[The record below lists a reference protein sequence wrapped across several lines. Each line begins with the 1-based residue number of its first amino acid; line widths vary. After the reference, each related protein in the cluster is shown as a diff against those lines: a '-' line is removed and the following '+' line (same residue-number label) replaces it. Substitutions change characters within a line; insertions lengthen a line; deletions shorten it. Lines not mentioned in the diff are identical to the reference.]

1 MNRVG
6 LYQLKKYRIMNKTY
20 KSGMMA
26 LSAVV
31 FLTSCSESESLQQAH
46 LSTDQINF
54 IASMA
59 HQWDAN
65 TKSAPQNPSS
75 RSAGVRDNEAPI
87 HVNANLAKPLYLHP
101 VVQDGI
107 HIWSKQGTPITRS
120 GAPIEDVEQERV
132 VQTRGSKKNDLSA
145 YSNFG
150 VTALYQ
156 NEGTYVSLF
165 DDATATN
172 SGKYWN
178 IPDASNHTWPIG
190 SEVSFHA
197 YAPHSSESNSMLRS
211 KPDPTNVQTN
221 IHYEAKVST
230 ADIEKQPDLIVAT
243 NAEQRSKTAANTPVA
258 LQFSHALTAVSFA
271 MSSDLADVIGDG
283 AQLKSVS
290 LQGIPNEGDCQLIA
304 KDGKHDSSSA
314 IWKLDSDK
322 KGTYTFDLST
332 KNVIVGSNLPL
343 TDDNQTLMMIP
354 QTLPDGAKLEFTFK
368 LNGQSQVLTVNLDGQ
383 KWEAGKS
390 VIYKLSAKAI
400 NTLDATDVTY
410 PSTWTA
416 SSFPKESFTPN
427 DAIGLYVVDKN
438 NQIVEKN
445 VKLTL
450 GSNSK
455 WTTDKKF
462 LKLAGYKYFAYYP
475 YNSDNSD
482 DQKINTSASD
492 ASTFFADK
500 ISKWNPAQDQHSALL
515 SQDLQVATGVV
526 GQDASTLTFSMEHS
540 MGLAV
545 LNLEKKSI
553 AKTRRFKNNSY
564 TYYYPNLTGRVTTK
578 PTKDTDYTD
587 DATPQLVNASTAF
600 SGNIPY
606 TTSTANRYLQI
617 VKPSTDIS
625 FKASDES
632 GNPRSAWGT
641 LTPYTFN
648 VAKNAVMSKEIKT
661 DADFY
666 YLARVYTCTQ
676 SVEEF
681 KTPVAG
687 DYQIE
692 CWGAQGGGVSS
703 YPGGK
708 GSYTKGS
715 ISLDGVMLYV
725 VVGQIGGYE
734 EAFNNGFSGLLDL
747 YLSGGGATDIRLNN
761 KNGNWKDFV
770 SRKSRI
776 MVAASGGGSVI
787 YYSSQQGM
795 PGGSLSGFSGTN
807 SGSDGIAATP
817 GVQTSCGKAGTGFHS
832 HSYKGIGFGIVDYQ
846 TSEDHISMGSA
857 GNGYYCGGVGNHGG
871 GTVGVGAT
879 GSCFISGYSGCDAIK
894 ESSTEN
900 TIVHTGQPIHYSGL
914 VFTDTEMID
923 GQSRMPSPFG
933 GTDEIGHSG
942 DGACIVTQLSFK

>member
-1 MNRVG
+1 
-6 LYQLKKYRIMNKTY
+6 MNKTY
-20 KSGMMA
+20 KSSMMA
-26 LSAVV
+26 LSAVA
-31 FLTSCSESESLQQAH
+31 FFTSCSESESLQQAH

-156 NEGTYVSLF
+156 NGDAYESLF
-165 DDATATN
+165 SDAIATN

-178 IPDASNHTWPIG
+178 IPDASNHTWPID
-190 SEVSFHA
+190 SKVSFHA
-197 YAPHSSESNSMLRS
+197 YAPHSSNSNSMLKS
-211 KPDPTNVQTN
+211 SPDFTNVQTN

-283 AQLKSVS
+283 ARLTSVS
-290 LQGIPNEGDCQLIA
+290 LQNIPNEGDCQLIA
-304 KDGKHDSSSA
+304 QDDKHTSSSA
-314 IWKLDSDK
+314 IWKLDPDK
-322 KGTYTFDLST
+322 NGTYTFDLSA
-332 KNVIVGSNLPL
+332 KNVIVGSNLAL

-354 QTLPDGAKLEFTFK
+354 QTLPEGAKLVFEFM
-368 LNGQSQVLTVNLDGQ
+368 LNGLPQVLTVDLNGE
-383 KWEAGKS
+383 KWDAGKS

-410 PSTWTA
+410 PITWTASA
-416 SSFPKESFTPN
+416 SSFPKSSFTAN

-475 YNSDNSD
+475 YSATAPTVNTEATNTATDFFAS
-482 DQKINTSASD
+482 KISSLSPASD
-492 ASTFFADK
+492 QSAQNTLL
-500 ISKWNPAQDQHSALL
+500 AQDF
-515 SQDLQVATGVV
+515 QVATGVV
-526 GQDASTLTFSMEHS
+526 AGDASTLTFTMEHS

-545 LNLEKKSI
+545 LNLTRKDI
-553 AKTRRFKNNSY
+553 AKTRRFKNNNY
-564 TYYYPNLTGRVTTK
+564 TYYYPDLPGRVTTV

-587 DATPQLVNASTAF
+587 DATKQSVSASTAF
-600 SGNIPY
+600 SGYIPY
-606 TTSTANRYLQI
+606 KTSTANRYLQI

-632 GNPRSAWGT
+632 GKPRSAWGT
-641 LTPYTFN
+641 LTPCTFN
-648 VAKNAVMSKEIKT
+648 VAKNAAVSKNIQT

-676 SVEEF
+676 KVEEF

-734 EAFNNGFSGLLDL
+734 EAFNNGFPGRLNF
-747 YLSGGGATDIRLNN
+747 YFSGGGATDIRLNN

-787 YYSSQQGM
+787 YFSNQQGM

-817 GVQTSCGKAGTGFHS
+817 GVQTSCGKAGTGCLS
-832 HSYKGIGFGIVDYQ
+832 NGYKGIGFGIVDYQ
-846 TSEDHISMGSA
+846 TSEDNISMGSA
-857 GNGYYCGGVGNHGG
+857 GNGYYCGGVGNHGA

-879 GSCFISGYSGCDAIK
+879 GSCFISGHPGCDAIK

-900 TIVHTGQPIHYSGL
+900 AIVHTGQPNHYSGL

-923 GQSRMPSPFG
+923 GQSPMPSPKG
-933 GTDEIGHSG
+933 GTETGHLG

>member
-1 MNRVG
+1 
-6 LYQLKKYRIMNKTY
+6 MNKTY
-20 KSGMMA
+20 KSSMMA
-26 LSAVV
+26 LSAVA
-31 FLTSCSESESLQQAH
+31 FFTSCSESESLQQAH

-65 TKSAPQNPSS
+65 DKSAPQNPSS

-132 VQTRGSKKNDLSA
+132 VQTRGRQKNNLSD

-165 DDATATN
+165 DDAIATN

-178 IPDASNHTWPIG
+178 IPDASNHTWPID
-190 SEVSFHA
+190 SKVSFHA

-283 AQLKSVS
+283 AQLTSVS
-290 LQGIPNEGDCQLIA
+290 LQNIPNEGDCQLIA
-304 KDGKHDSSSA
+304 QDDKHTSPSA

-322 KGTYTFDLST
+322 KGTYTFDLSA
-332 KNVIVGSNLPL
+332 KNVTVGSNLAL
-343 TDDNQTLMMIP
+343 TDADQTLMMIP
-354 QTLPDGAKLEFTFK
+354 QTLPDGAKLVFEFM
-368 LNGQSQVLTVNLDGQ
+368 LNGLPQVLTVDLNGE
-383 KWEAGKS
+383 KWDAGKS

-410 PSTWTA
+410 PITWTASA
-416 SSFPKESFTPN
+416 SSFPKSSFTAN
-427 DAIGLYVVDKN
+427 DAIGLYVVDKK

-450 GSNSK
+450 GSDGK
-455 WTTDKKF
+455 WTTGKKF

-482 DQKINTSASD
+482 AQNVNTSASD

-500 ISKWNPAQDQHSALL
+500 ISNWNPAQDQHSALL

-526 GQDASTLTFSMEHS
+526 AGDASTLKFSMEHS

-545 LNLEKKSI
+545 LNLESKNI

-564 TYYYPNLTGRVTTK
+564 TYYYPNLTGRVTTE

-587 DATPQLVNASTAF
+587 DTATESVSASTAF

-632 GNPRSAWGT
+632 GKPRSAWGT

-648 VAKNAVMSKEIKT
+648 VAQNKAVSKNIKT
-661 DADFY
+661 DAEFY

-676 SVEEF
+676 KVEEF

-692 CWGAQGGGVSS
+692 CWGAQGGGVQS

-734 EAFNNGFSGLLDL
+734 EAFNNGFPGLLDF

-787 YYSSQQGM
+787 YFSNQQGM

-817 GVQTSCGKAGTGFHS
+817 GVQTSCGKAGTGCHS
-832 HSYKGIGFGIVDYQ
+832 HGYKGIGFGIVEYQ
-846 TSEDHISMGSA
+846 TRDGTISMGSA
-857 GNGYYCGGVGNHGG
+857 GNGYYSGGVGNHGTG
-871 GTVGVGAT
+871 SVGVGAT

-900 TIVHTGQPIHYSGL
+900 AIVHTGQPIHYSGL
-914 VFTDTEMID
+914 VFTDTKMID
-923 GQSRMPSPFG
+923 GQSPMPSPKG
-933 GTDEIGHSG
+933 GKETGHLG
-942 DGACIVTQLSFK
+942 DGACIITQLSFK